1 MSFDINSLVSAII
14 GVVVFLLASYFKK
27 VVPFYFG
34 KASYKYSK
42 GIDFIYSKRNSFFTT
57 EFDRILNLWDKL
69 MKLEKGIMAFNDD
82 EIEHTYTDLYNDI
95 SDSSPFISEE
105 VYDSFTMLI
114 NTHRSSKEYKSLFQ
128 EDYENYLNKKK
139 QIINSIRKLYT
150 ST

>member
-1 MSFDINSLVSAII
+1 
-14 GVVVFLLASYFKK
+14 
-27 VVPFYFG
+27 
-34 KASYKYSK
+34 
-42 GIDFIYSKRNSFFTT
+42 
-57 EFDRILNLWDKL
+57 
-69 MKLEKGIMAFNDD
+69 MAFNDD